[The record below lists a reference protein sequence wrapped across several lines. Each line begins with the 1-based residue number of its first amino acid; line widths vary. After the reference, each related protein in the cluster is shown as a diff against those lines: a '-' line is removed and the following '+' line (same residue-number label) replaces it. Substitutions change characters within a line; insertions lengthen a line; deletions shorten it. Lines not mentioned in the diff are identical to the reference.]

1 MNRVDE
7 NTIDLKEIFKALKKR
22 WKLIINVT
30 LIITIVSALV
40 SFFVIKP
47 KYEASVK
54 LFIGKDQ
61 SSSEEAAYNNSD
73 VLMYQSLLKT
83 YGEIIKTKDI
93 AKKAISETGYDLKP
107 SEVLEKIS
115 IETIANTQIIK
126 IKYTSRDPEEC
137 VNMLNSIKKNFITLA
152 EELVVNGNIQ
162 VLAEPRFPVSPSSPN
177 KPLNIAVGLI
187 LGLMVS
193 IGIVLLMEFLDNT
206 YKDKNSFENE
216 FDIPVLGV
224 IPNMKKVS

>member
-1 MNRVDE
+1 MDE

-47 KYEASVK
+47 KYEATVK

-73 VLMYQSLLKT
+73 VAMYQSLLKT

-93 AKKAISETGYDLKP
+93 AKKSISETGYDLKP
-107 SEVLEKIS
+107 SEVLKKVS

-126 IKYTSRDPEEC
+126 IKYTSKNPEEC

-177 KPLNIAVGLI
+177 KPLNIVIGLVF
-187 LGLMVS
+187 GLMVG